1 MLTEKEKML
10 RAKMYMLK
18 LAGGINPIDGTSVSG
33 DSVVTNERLKNCF
46 LYIAEVLDNAANSD
60 IQKTAKP
67 KRTSSRLPFSVDES
81 LLDKVSVSE
90 EPQAV
95 SQIAKSVNE
104 IMGRDGMKKLQ
115 AKAINDWLVSQGYL
129 SNEEEYKGSTRR
141 VPTEKSKEIGIIT
154 RQGMGTFG
162 AYTIILYSEQ
172 AQRFIIDH
180 LMDIVKFYDANSEK

>member
-10 RAKMYMLK
+10 RAKMNMLK
-18 LAGGINPIDGTSVSG
+18 LAGGINPIDGTSVAE
-33 DSVVTNERLKNCF
+33 DSVITNERLKNCF
-46 LYIAEVLDNAANSD
+46 LYIAEVLDNAANGD
-60 IQKTAKP
+60 VQAPKP

-81 LLDKVSVSE
+81 LLDKISVSE

-104 IMGRDGMKKLQ
+104 IMSKDGMKKLQ

-129 SNEEEYKGSTRR
+129 SNEEEYKGSIRR

-180 LMDIVKFYDANSEK
+180 LTDIVKYYDANSEK